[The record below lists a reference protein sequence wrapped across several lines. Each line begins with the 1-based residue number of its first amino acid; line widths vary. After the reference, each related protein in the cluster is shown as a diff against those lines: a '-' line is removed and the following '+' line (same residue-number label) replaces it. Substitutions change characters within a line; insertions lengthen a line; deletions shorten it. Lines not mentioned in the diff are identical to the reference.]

1 MNQFCEMPK
10 EDEISFHLLN
20 EDINQNEEEQKKLKE
35 ILSEFKKNRENK
47 DQKKLYNSSNIKK
60 VPNLSLNRAHRP
72 KFINGQR
79 NEDGTITETKI
90 ERQPDGKE
98 KIIKT
103 RYDRNH
109 NVISRKI
116 YYNENNINNNN
127 FNYQNNN
134 LNRGHI
140 FKASNGY
147 SIETKYETLPNGK
160 KNEIKIIRDE
170 NDEVVD
176 IQEDEITDN
185 NMNYN
190 MPYNLHNNR
199 NAHPPMNS
207 MPPPLNNNFQNNH
220 FNRNNNMNNNM
231 GRNPYMNNNLR
242 INNPM
247 YPMNNMNNY
256 MNNNLNNN
264 VNNMNYN
271 NMNYNMRNMPMQYPM
286 PMNMPMMNNFGFPF
300 MNMMMPIPFPN
311 PERIDPRILNSL
323 PESEVADASKLDAEN
338 KNCVICLGDFN
349 DKDKII
355 CLPCIHVFHSDCIK
369 SWLNNHR
376 TCPTC
381 KFELTFENL
390 NSHSH

>member
-10 EDEISFHLLN
+10 EEEEISFHLIN
-20 EDINQNEEEQKKLKE
+20 DDANQNEEQQKKLKE
-35 ILSEFKKNRENK
+35 ILSEFRKNREQK
-47 DQKKLYNSSNIKK
+47 SQKKLYNSSNIKN
-60 VPNLSLNRAHRP
+60 VPNLSLKRNIRP
-72 KFINGQR
+72 NFINGQR

-109 NVISRKI
+109 NIISRKI
-116 YYNENNINNNN
+116 YYNENNSNNNN

-140 FKASNGY
+140 FKAANGY
-147 SIETKYETLPNGK
+147 SIETKIETLPNGK

-170 NDEVVD
+170 NDQVVD
-176 IQEDEITDN
+176 IQEDEIIDN

-190 MPYNLHNNR
+190 MNNNMHYNLNNNR
-199 NAHPPMNS
+199 NIYPPMNS
-207 MPPPLNNNFQNNH
+207 IPPPINNNFSNIP
-220 FNRNNNMNNNM
+220 FNPINNMNNNM

-242 INNPM
+242 IGNPM
-247 YPMNNMNNY
+247 YPMNY
-256 MNNNLNNN
+256 MNNNMNMLNM
-264 VNNMNYN
+264 NNM
-271 NMNYNMRNMPMQYPM
+271 PPQFP
-286 PMNMPMMNNFGFPF
+286 MPMMNNFGFPF

-323 PESEVADASKLDAEN
+323 PETEVVDASKLEADN

-349 DKDKII
+349 DKEKII

-369 SWLNNHR
+369 SWLSNHR
-376 TCPTC
+376 SCPTC

-390 NSHSH
+390 NAHSH